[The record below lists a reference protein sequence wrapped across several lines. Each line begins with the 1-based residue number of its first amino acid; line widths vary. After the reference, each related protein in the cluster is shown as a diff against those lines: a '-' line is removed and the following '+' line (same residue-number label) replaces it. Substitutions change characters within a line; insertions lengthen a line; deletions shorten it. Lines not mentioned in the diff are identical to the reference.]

1 MTLDMGTCTSKHWHW
16 DGVRRSHSITCQ
28 PPFSLAGVSSDLATI
43 SRCSAID
50 CFICTPCKQLVKTV
64 TKKNL
69 NNKDTHSLLLLTLTL
84 LWLHCIHT
92 NNTDTLVP
100 FWSYYYL
107 YILLQDCTN
116 WHHPCETL
124 LKGRIGKSPIN
135 APRLTW
141 KQWWVVCHVVQYKN
155 VCQFLVS
162 LLPGSTPCYCL
173 AGLSC

>member
-16 DGVRRSHSITCQ
+16 DGVHRSHSITYQ

-43 SRCSAID
+43 SRCFAID
-50 CFICTPCKQLVKTV
+50 WFICTPCKHLVKTV

-69 NNKDTHSLLLLTLTL
+69 NYKDTHSLLLFTLTL
-84 LWLHCIHT
+84 LWHCIHT
-92 NNTDTLVP
+92 YWYP
-100 FWSYYYL
+100 SRYYYL

-135 APRLTW
+135 APRLAW
-141 KQWWVVCHVVQYKN
+141 KQWWVVCHVVVHYKN

-162 LLPGSTPCYCL
+162 LLPRSTPCYCL